1 MADPNARKTVG
12 GPAEPYDIVKSSL
25 LEQLFEDEDF
35 QAWLDAVSA

>member
-25 LEQLFEDEDF
+25 LEQLVAAF
-35 QAWLDAVSA
+35 QAWLNAVSA